1 MDRRFY
7 PFGLAAVAV
16 VIAAPVAAQD
26 AALQGVIA
34 DQLQA
39 FVARDATRA
48 FDHASPMIQG
58 MFATPEMFAG
68 MVAEGYPMVWDNAQV
83 RFGGVEPRGATKVQ
97 TVYITDAAGRFH
109 ALQYEMIQIEGDWKI
124 NGVELIE
131 APTPS
136 V

>member
-83 RFGGVEPRGATKVQ
+83 RFGVARSADAFGLISARSARQAGPATPHR
-97 TVYITDAAGRFH
+97 TV
-109 ALQYEMIQIEGDWKI
+109 
-124 NGVELIE
+124 
-131 APTPS
+131 P
-136 V
+136 

>member
-83 RFGGVEPRGATKVQ
+83 RFGGV
-97 TVYITDAAGRFH
+97 
-109 ALQYEMIQIEGDWKI
+109 
-124 NGVELIE
+124 
-131 APTPS
+131 
-136 V
+136 